1 MAEKGENNNNDVYV
15 CIQPAIL
22 QPFFP
27 LMFPCHRQPLGQHTS
42 QSPCQ
47 KFPSKSFWPDV
58 LIYSVHS
65 TSSSVM
71 SQQLPA
77 AQFTDLCR
85 GNLLG
90 TISV

>member
-42 QSPCQ
+42 HSPCQ
-47 KFPSKSFWPDV
+47 KFPSKSFWPDL

>member
-1 MAEKGENNNNDVYV
+1 MAERGDNNNNDVYV

-22 QPFFP
+22 QPFFA

-42 QSPCQ
+42 PSACH
-47 KFPSKSFWPDV
+47 KFPSKSCPDL

-65 TSSSVM
+65 TLSSVRN
-71 SQQLPA
+71 QLMAA

-85 GNLLG
+85 GILLG